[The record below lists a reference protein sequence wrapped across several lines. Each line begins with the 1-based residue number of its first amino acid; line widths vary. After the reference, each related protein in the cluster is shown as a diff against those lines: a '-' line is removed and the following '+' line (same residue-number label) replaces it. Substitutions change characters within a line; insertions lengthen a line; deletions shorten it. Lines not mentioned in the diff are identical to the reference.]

1 MSATNQPK
9 VVLITGASAGIG
21 AALAKQLAPKGYRL
35 VLVARR
41 ADRLAAVAAE
51 CGEQAIAVVA
61 DVTVQSQLDAA
72 LAAGIAAF
80 GRVDVWVSNAG
91 QGITRQPSQ
100 LTDEDFDAMV
110 SVNVKSVWNGV
121 RAALP
126 HFAAQGSGQFVHV
139 SSMLGRIP
147 FAPIRSAYVGAKHM
161 LNALTATLRMELAQ
175 THPGV
180 VVSLVSPGVVFT
192 EFGASALHGGP
203 DSRSF
208 PDGQTAEEVAAVIE
222 QAILTRATDL
232 YTRAGA
238 QARVAGYYT
247 TLGSD
252 PAAS

>member
-1 MSATNQPK
+1 MTQPIEPR
-9 VVLITGASAGIG
+9 VILITGASAGIG
-21 AALAKQLAPKGYRL
+21 AALARLLAPKGHKL

-41 ADRLAAVAAE
+41 ADRLAEVAAD
-51 CGEQAIAVVA
+51 CGDNAVAVVA
-61 DVTVQSQLDAA
+61 DVTDQAQLNAA
-72 LAAGIAAF
+72 LEAAIARF
-80 GRVDVWVSNAG
+80 GHLDVWVSNAG
-91 QGITRQPSQ
+91 QGISRQPSQ
-100 LTDEDFDAMV
+100 ITDADIDAMI
-110 SVNVKSVWNGV
+110 SVNVKSVWNGI

-126 HFAAQGSGQFVHV
+126 HFGERGTGQFIHV

-161 LNALTATLRMELAQ
+161 MNALTASLRMELAQ
-175 THPGV
+175 SHPGV

-192 EFGASALHGGP
+192 EFGLSSLHGGP
-203 DSRSF
+203 DSRAF

-238 QARVAGYYT
+238 QARVAGYYA

-252 PAAS
+252 PA

>member
-1 MSATNQPK
+1 MSEQSK
-9 VVLITGASAGIG
+9 VILITGASAGIG
-21 AALAKQLAPKGYRL
+21 AALARLLAAKGHRL

-41 ADRLAAVAAE
+41 ADRLAEVAAD
-51 CGEQAIAVVA
+51 CGPNALAVVA
-61 DVTVQSQLDAA
+61 DVTDQAQLDAA
-72 LAAGIAAF
+72 LSATIARF
-80 GRVDVWVSNAG
+80 GHLDVWVSNAG

-100 LTDEDFDAMV
+100 LTDSDLDAMV

-126 HFAAQGSGQFVHV
+126 HFAERGTGQFVHV

-161 LNALTATLRMELAQ
+161 MNGLTASLRMELAQ

-192 EFGASALHGGP
+192 EFGSSALHGGP
-203 DSRSF
+203 DSRAF
-208 PDGQTAEEVAAVIE
+208 PDGQNAEEVAAVIE

-238 QARVAGYYT
+238 QGRVAGYYAS
-247 TLGSD
+247 LGAD
-252 PAAS
+252 PT

>member
-1 MSATNQPK
+1 MSEQTETN
-9 VVLITGASAGIG
+9 VILITGASAGIG
-21 AALAKQLAPKGYRL
+21 AALARQLAPKGHKL

-41 ADRLAAVAAE
+41 ADRLAEVAAD
-51 CGEQAIAVVA
+51 CGENALAVVA
-61 DVTVQSQLDAA
+61 DVTDQAQLDAA
-72 LAAGIAAF
+72 IAAAIARF
-80 GRVDVWVSNAG
+80 GHLDVWVSNAG

-100 LTDEDFDAMV
+100 ITDSDLDAMV
-110 SVNVKSVWNGV
+110 NINVKAVWNGV

-126 HFAAQGSGQFVHV
+126 HFAERGTGQFIHV
-139 SSMLGRIP
+139 SSMLGRVP

-161 LNALTATLRMELAQ
+161 MNALTASLRIELAQ

-192 EFGASALHGGP
+192 EFGSSALHGGP
-203 DSRSF
+203 DSRAF

-238 QARVAGYYT
+238 QARVAGYYAN
-247 TLGSD
+247 LGSD
-252 PAAS
+252 PA